1 MNSLYETDY
10 HQWLTNQVAL
20 LRNHDFDQLD
30 LENLLEDLEL
40 GIKQDLRELESF
52 LVNLILHL
60 LKMDYQ
66 TTVLRDSVATERVIK
81 GWAESVFNAR
91 YGVNKIIEKNHSLAP
106 RIEDVLKDSYYEAKK
121 KAIEAMNFYVNA
133 NQRLNESSFPDTC
146 PWSYEQMMTDD
157 WYPLNGV
164 DLFHS

>member
-10 HQWLTNQVAL
+10 HQWLSNQVAL

-40 GIKQDLRELESF
+40 GIESKVDNLEHF
-52 LVNLILHL
+52 LINLIHHL

-66 TTVLRDSVATERVIK
+66 TTVLKDTVATERVLK
-81 GWAESVFNAR
+81 GWSVTIYNAR
-91 YGVNKIIEKNHSLAP
+91 RDINKLLAKNHSLNR
-106 RIEDVLKDSYYEAKK
+106 RIEDALKESYTDAKNR
-121 KAIEAMNFYVNA
+121 AINAMNLYVNK
-133 NQRLNESSFPDTC
+133 NQQLNNNSFPEEC
-146 PWSYEQMMTDD
+146 PWSFDQMMTED

-164 DLFHS
+164 EL

>member
-1 MNSLYETDY
+1 MSNLYETDY

-20 LRNHDFDQLD
+20 LRNHNFDQLD
-30 LENLLEDLEL
+30 LENLLEELEL
-40 GIKQDLRELESF
+40 SIKQDLRELESF

-66 TTVLRDSVATERVIK
+66 TTVLRDSVATKRVIK

-91 YGVNKIIEKNHSLAP
+91 DGIVELVEKNHSLAP
-106 RIEDVLKDSYYEAKK
+106 RIEDVLEDSYFKAKK
-121 KAIEAMNFYVNA
+121 KAIKAMNLYVNA
-133 NQRLNESSFPDTC
+133 NQRLDESSFPDTC
-146 PWSYEQMMTDD
+146 PWSYDQMMTED

-164 DLFHS
+164 NLYE